1 MVFFPNDVSQLAQG
15 FFGRRGHVRP
25 CRVALL
31 GGRHDRP
38 LAAEV
43 VVRPVVDFSLIG
55 IFKPLMT
62 FHAAR
67 LACAESGDKWRI
79 RIDSLLPHVHRHD
92 MATIG
97 ERVSLQ
103 ILHEKTF
110 GLFLDGGELGE
121 ILLPRREM
129 PVKWALGEWV
139 EVFLYL
145 DSEDRQVATLKFPK
159 AMPGQFARLKCVAV
173 TSVGAFLDWGLP
185 KDLLVPFREQKIR
198 MDVGKS
204 YIVHVHLDEQTGR
217 IIASTRLARHIDQG
231 PHDFYPGQVVDLM
244 AYGKTDLGY
253 KAIVNGTHD
262 GLIFANEVF
271 QPLQPGE
278 MLKGYI
284 TTVRPDG
291 KMDLSLHAPGRA
303 RVEDLEG
310 QILAELRARGGFWA
324 IGDHSSP
331 GEINEELGV
340 SKRTFK
346 QATGALLRK
355 RAITIG
361 EKGLRLEEGDWSP
374 PSA

>member
-1 MVFFPNDVSQLAQG
+1 
-15 FFGRRGHVRP
+15 
-25 CRVALL
+25 
-31 GGRHDRP
+31 
-38 LAAEV
+38 
-43 VVRPVVDFSLIG
+43 
-55 IFKPLMT
+55 
-62 FHAAR
+62 
-67 LACAESGDKWRI
+67 
-79 RIDSLLPHVHRHD
+79 

-97 ERVSLQ
+97 ERASLQ

-129 PVKWALGEWV
+129 PVKWALGEFV
-139 EVFLYL
+139 EVFLYH
-145 DSEDRQVATLKFPK
+145 DSEDRPVATLKFPK

-173 TSVGAFLDWGLP
+173 TGVGAFLDWGLP
-185 KDLLVPFREQKIR
+185 KDLLVPFREQKVR
-198 MDVGKS
+198 MDVGKN
-204 YIVHVHLDEQTGR
+204 YIVHVHMDEQSGR

-231 PHDFYPGQVVDLM
+231 PHDFYPGQAVDLM

-253 KAIVNGTHD
+253 KAIVNGTHS
-262 GLIFANEVF
+262 GLIFANDVF

-278 MLKGYI
+278 TLKGYI
-284 TTVRPDG
+284 AAVRPDG
-291 KMDLSLHAPGRA
+291 KIDLTLHAPGRA
-303 RVEDLEG
+303 RVDDLEG

-331 GEINEELGV
+331 EEINDELGV

-355 RAITIG
+355 RAITIE

-374 PSA
+374 PAV